1 MCVSAQLCLC
11 AHFLQYGMDYKVPV
25 IVQVCLR
32 VCTHVLMCLYV
43 FACSIFPLVLTF
55 AHTCTLASR
64 FEEIQGDRH
73 V

>member
-1 MCVSAQLCLC
+1 
-11 AHFLQYGMDYKVPV
+11 MDYKVPV